1 MIDMITEISRE
12 AEDRGFTAKKIADNK
27 VEITKEDIDPIVLSY
42 IDTEP
47 TTEGQLEVT
56 RSQLKDEHEYAVNN
70 QTLVLLCIKPEDQ
83 GVLCAST
90 DNLINTSY
98 DIGVEKSR
106 DSVVKP
112 EDSQNSMDLP
122 NVYKLTVF
130 TPLEELLSIDR
141 GKFVAVRVRPTISY
155 QMFFDVKGT
164 ERQIQRGGI
173 MAEVI

>member
-1 MIDMITEISRE
+1 MIRDISRT
-12 AEDRGFTAKKIADNK
+12 AEDRGFKVEEVEEGK
-27 VEITKEDIDPIVLSY
+27 VEISKDNIDPIVLAY
-42 IDTEP
+42 VDIEP
-47 TTEGQLEVT
+47 SVEGKIEIT
-56 RSQLKDEHEYAVNN
+56 RQQLKDFHEYAVNSE
-70 QTLVLLCIKPEDQ
+70 QLLLVVIKTEDNEYL
-83 GVLCAST
+83 VAST
-90 DNLINTSY
+90 DNLINGSY

-106 DSVVKP
+106 DSVDKP
-112 EDSQNSMDLP
+112 DGHQNSMDLP

-130 TPLEELLSIDR
+130 TPLEELLAIDR